1 MSVDFRTI
9 AQKRID
15 ECRKDQSPYLNLS
28 GCNLYEIPEEV
39 YEMDWV
45 EVLDLSSSY
54 YFEKKLIGIFQKRLV
69 EAIRVKNQSF
79 DYITEWLKGIYQ
91 WYRDFSRIILVH
103 NIPVRKNYLKSLNP
117 RIATLPNLHTLL
129 LANNELKEIP
139 PVLADLPRLKVLNL
153 SNNKLREL
161 PSFVGKW
168 TKMELLDLSNN
179 QLKQNLFP
187 IANLT
192 QLQFLN
198 LENNQI
204 DGIFKSISNL
214 QKLKYLNVSKNYL
227 SEVNPEITTI
237 KDLQFLFLGEN
248 QLLKVPLCLTEL
260 TDLKIL
266 ELPGT
271 QLTEI
276 PIELAQLKNLQFLS
290 LENNHLGKIPACISE
305 LTELK
310 SLVLGNNEIREIPPH
325 IEKLQMLQ
333 LLDLKDNQ
341 LTQLPFYLAA
351 LKKMRYLSL
360 LNNQLEEIPSFLTSL
375 KQLRVLLLAGNQLK
389 EISLHITQL
398 QRLQI
403 LSVENNHLT
412 KIPADLIKLKQ
423 LKTLQLSK
431 NQLTAIPESVSSLS
445 RLEFLNM
452 ESNRLSAIPPHI
464 INLQNLQILSLDN
477 NQLSE
482 IPHYITQLS
491 KLKILSFDK
500 NNLTEIPKHLTDLK
514 QLQYLSLIENEL
526 NEIPEYFAALK
537 KLEQLKIS
545 DNKIKELKNWAV
557 NIPSL
562 IALHSGGNP
571 IKNIPSEIFDKN
583 ANALKSIRSYFKSLE
598 TGTGPTRLF
607 EAKLLI
613 VGEGGVG
620 KTSLKYK
627 LKDSSFIA
635 EEGKV
640 QSTEGIDVSQYAYEE
655 DWRKKK
661 ETFVLNIWDFGG
673 QEVYHATHQFFLTN
687 SSLYILVWDS
697 RKDARQA
704 GFEYWLRIIQLLG
717 NKSPVLIVKNVFD
730 RRDIPI
736 SKSQWRHS
744 FQNIKDFFTI
754 NCSLSDEEENGIEVL
769 WKAIREQVQELKH
782 IGVDWGQD
790 RINIRSALEEM
801 AKYKPFISLKEY
813 LKICATEGNIHKE
826 SETLD
831 VGQYLHDLGVI
842 LHFQD
847 DEHLKETVIL
857 RPEWGTAALYKI
869 LDDLVVQR
877 RRGILFYTDL
887 ATRIWGKNDITHQWK
902 ASDYPQYK
910 YPTLLRL
917 MHRFG
922 LCFPIEHTNGKRF
935 IIPELLEADIPD
947 EIDTSEFESPDNPE
961 SVLQFVFEY
970 PLFMPKGIIT
980 RFMVRT
986 YPYIEQ
992 EAYWRKGVILHHD
1005 KFNIRALIIQNDV
1018 KKAIHIRIIGNDK
1031 KAFLHILRTHLNSIN
1046 KTFGKELKF
1055 YEKLPCNCEICYHT
1069 TKPHFFDYE
1078 ELTDYQQDGIS
1089 DIRCRISRKQVP
1101 VQSIINNAFAYQIS
1115 KLEQYTKKSFG
1126 QLENIFDENTEIP
1139 IPPPSILCLYHIQNT
1154 NTLDKLFSVWNKLR
1168 NQNQL
1173 RTWSIKGKTVQE
1185 KHKDAFDKELQQA
1198 NIVLLL
1204 LSQDFISS
1212 NFYSQYLQKKIL
1224 EHHKKQSIWVI
1235 PIYVSPLKARQFPF
1249 QNLQGLPNDPTKPQY
1264 LTDWE
1269 NENEGWL
1276 NITNGIKQKILEFS

>member
-15 ECRKDQSPYLNLS
+15 ECRKSQSAYLDLS

-39 YEMDWV
+39 YEMGWI
-45 EVLDLSSSY
+45 EVLDFSSSY
-54 YFEKKLIGIFQKRLV
+54 YFEKKLIGIFQKKLIK
-69 EAIRVKNQSF
+69 AIRLEDKSF
-79 DYITEWLKGIYQ
+79 DYIHEWLKGIYQ
-91 WYRDFSRIILVH
+91 WNRDFSKVILIH
-103 NIPVRKNYLKSLNP
+103 NVPVKKNYLKSLDK
-117 RIATLPNLHTLL
+117 RIAKLPNLHTLL
-129 LANNELKEIP
+129 LANNELKEVP
-139 PVLADLPRLKVLNL
+139 PILADLSKLKVLNL
-153 SNNKLREL
+153 SNNDLREI
-161 PSFVGKW
+161 PSFVGEW
-168 TKMELLDLSNN
+168 TQMEFLDLSNN
-179 QLKQNLFP
+179 QLKQHLFP
-187 IANLT
+187 IANLK

-198 LENNQI
+198 LENNQLSE
-204 DGIFKSISNL
+204 IFEPISNL
-214 QKLKYLNVSKNYL
+214 QKLKYLNLSKNYL
-227 SEVNPEITTI
+227 SGINPEITAI

-248 QLLKVPLCLTEL
+248 QLLKIPLHLTKL

-266 ELPGT
+266 ELPGS

-276 PIELAQLKNLQFLS
+276 PVELAQLKNLQFLS
-290 LENNHLGKIPACISE
+290 LENNHLGNIPSCISE

-310 SLVLGNNEIREIPPH
+310 SLRLANNEIAEIPLH
-325 IEKLQMLQ
+325 IEKLQMLE
-333 LLDLKDNQ
+333 LLDVKDNQ
-341 LTQLPFYLAA
+341 LTQLPFHLTA

-360 LNNQLEEIPSFLTSL
+360 SNNQLREIPSYLIQL

-389 EISLHITQL
+389 EFSLQITQL

-403 LSVENNHLT
+403 LGFEDNHLT
-412 KIPADLIKLKQ
+412 KIPSDLEKLRQ
-423 LKTLQLSK
+423 LKTLLLSK
-431 NQLTAIPESVSSLS
+431 NQLTTIPKAASSLY
-445 RLEFLNM
+445 RLEYLNM
-452 ESNRLSAIPPHI
+452 ESNQLNAIPPHI
-464 INLQNLQILSLDN
+464 VNLKNLQILSLDN

-491 KLKILSFDK
+491 CLKILSFDK
-500 NNLTEIPKHLTDLK
+500 NKLTEIPKHLTDLK
-514 QLQYLSLIENEL
+514 QLQYLSLIDNEL

-537 KLEQLKIS
+537 KLERLKIS

-562 IALHSGGNP
+562 LALYSGGNP
-571 IKNIPSEIFDKN
+571 IENIPSEIFDKST
-583 ANALKSIRSYFKSLE
+583 NALKSIKNYFKSLQ
-598 TGTGPTRLF
+598 TGTKRLF

-627 LKDSSFIA
+627 LKDSSFVA
-635 EEGKV
+635 EEGRV

-704 GFEYWLRIIQLLG
+704 GFEYWLHIIQLLG

-736 SKSQWRHS
+736 AKSQWRHS
-744 FQNIKDFFTI
+744 FQNIKGFFTI
-754 NCSLSDEEENGIEVL
+754 NCSLSNEEDNGIEVL
-769 WKAIREQVQELKH
+769 WKAIREQIQQLKH

-790 RINIRSALEEM
+790 RINIRLALEEM
-801 AKYKPFISLKEY
+801 AKNKPFISLKEY
-813 LKICATEGNIHKE
+813 LEVCVKEGGIQEE
-826 SETLD
+826 SEALD
-831 VGQYLHDLGVI
+831 VSQYLHDLGVI

-847 DEHLKETVIL
+847 DEHLKKTVIL

-869 LDDLVVQR
+869 LDDIIVQR

-887 ATRIWGKNDITHQWK
+887 ATRIWGKNDAIHHWQ

-922 LCFPIEHTNGKRF
+922 LCFPIEYTNGKRF
-935 IIPELLEADIPD
+935 IIPELLEADIPN
-947 EIDTSEFESPDNPE
+947 EIDISEFEAPENPQ

-980 RFMVRT
+980 RFMVKT

-992 EAYWRKGVILHHD
+992 EAYWRKGVILHHN

-1018 KKAIHIRIIGNDK
+1018 RKNIHIRIVGNDK
-1031 KAFLHILRTHLNSIN
+1031 KAFLHILRTHLNTIN

-1055 YEKLPCNCEICYHT
+1055 YEKLPCNCELCRHT
-1069 TKPHFFDYE
+1069 TQPHFFDYE
-1078 ELTDYQQDGIS
+1078 ELTDYQQDRIS
-1089 DIRCRISRKQVP
+1089 NIRCRISRKQVP
-1101 VQSIINNAFAYQIS
+1101 IQNLINNAFAYQIS
-1115 KLEQYTKKSFG
+1115 KLEQYAKKSFG
-1126 QLENIFDENTEIP
+1126 QLENIFDKNIEIP
-1139 IPPPSILCLYHIQNT
+1139 IPPPNILCLYHVKNAPI
-1154 NTLDKLFSVWNKLR
+1154 LDNLSTFLNSLR

-1173 RTWSIKGKTVQE
+1173 RTWGIKGKTVQQ
-1185 KHKDAFDKELQQA
+1185 KHKKAFDKEVQEA
-1198 NIVLLL
+1198 NIILLF
-1204 LSQDFISS
+1204 LSQDIISS
-1212 NFYSQYLQKKIL
+1212 NFYSQYAQKKVE
-1224 EHHKKQSIWVI
+1224 EHHQKQSIWVI
-1235 PIYVSPLKARQFPF
+1235 PVYISPFKTHQFPF
-1249 QNLQGLPNDPTKPQY
+1249 SNLPGLPNDSEQPQY
-1264 LTDWE
+1264 LTLWE

-1276 NITNGIKQKILEFS
+1276 NITDGIKQKVLEFS